1 MAIARPYRPDS
12 TGTAHGDRRP
22 VTVFARSRSAICGW
36 LSTGPLRLPCALGRG
51 GRSFTKRE
59 GDGATPSGIWR
70 PMLVLYRPDRTNRPR
85 TGLPTRSLRPD
96 DGWCD
101 AVGDRNYN
109 RHVRHPYPASAE
121 KLWRSDGV
129 YDVIVVL
136 DHNTR
141 PRVRGAGSAI
151 FIHLARP
158 HFLPTEGCI
167 ALTRRDLLLVLAI
180 LGRGSRIAVA

>member
-1 MAIARPYRPDS
+1 MAITRPYRRYS
-12 TGTAHGDRRP
+12 TGTALGYQR
-22 VTVFARSRSAICGW
+22 TLQVFARSRSATWGRLRVGW
-36 LSTGPLRLPCALGRG
+36 LQVPCALGRG
-51 GRSFTKRE
+51 GRSHTKRE
-59 GDGATPSGIWR
+59 GDGATPSGTWR
-70 PMLVLYRPDRTNRPR
+70 PKLVLYRPDRLKRPR
-85 TGLPTRSLRPD
+85 TGLPTRPLRPD

-121 KLWRSDGV
+121 RLWRSDGV

-151 FIHLARP
+151 FVHLARP
-158 HFLPTEGCI
+158 DLTPTEGCI
-167 ALTRRDLLLVLAI
+167 ALSRRDLLLVLAK
-180 LGRGSRIAVA
+180 LGRGTRLAVA

>member
-1 MAIARPYRPDS
+1 MAIPRPRQRDS
-12 TGTAHGDRRP
+12 TGTGLGYQRVLRVH
-22 VTVFARSRSAICGW
+22 ARSRTATLGW
-36 LSTGPLRLPCALGRG
+36 IRAGPLLLPCALGRG
-51 GRSFTKRE
+51 GRSCVKRE

-70 PMLVLYRPDRTNRPR
+70 ATLVLYRPDRMMRPR
-85 TGLPTRSLRPD
+85 SGLPTRPLRPD

-121 KLWRSDGV
+121 RLWRSDGV
-129 YDVIVVL
+129 YDAIIIL

-141 PRVRGAGSAI
+141 PRVQGAGSAI

-158 HFLPTEGCI
+158 QFQPTEGCI
-167 ALTRRDLLLVLAI
+167 ALARRDLLLLLAR
-180 LGRGSRIAVA
+180 LGPHTRLLID